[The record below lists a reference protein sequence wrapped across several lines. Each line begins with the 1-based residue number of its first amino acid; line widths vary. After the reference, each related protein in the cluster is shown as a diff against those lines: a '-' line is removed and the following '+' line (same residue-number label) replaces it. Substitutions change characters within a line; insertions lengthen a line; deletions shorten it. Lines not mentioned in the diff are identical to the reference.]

1 MNFIKIIMKT
11 CKPKIL
17 FHDFFSDF
25 VNIYD
30 FADLL
35 KDSIDFFSDLE
46 KNIFPLLCNPV
57 SNV

>member
-1 MNFIKIIMKT
+1 MI
-11 CKPKIL
+11 
-17 FHDFFSDF
+17 
-25 VNIYD
+25 

>member
-1 MNFIKIIMKT
+1 MKT
-11 CKPKIL
+11 CEPKIL
-17 FHDFFSDF
+17 FPDFFLTLSTSM
-25 VNIYD
+25 I

-57 SNV
+57 SKYRHEFQN